1 MGTGTIRGGFGVT
14 VSVGATLLAAA
25 GLFDAEPLYVPGL
38 ALLLAALGAV
48 VWVLVGSTGTVVER
62 EVAVRRAMEDEPV
75 EVIIHAR
82 PGVTVLPGTMLADPL
97 LDEPLALRPAAGV
110 HRVRMEV
117 RFARRGR
124 RVLPP
129 PALELAD
136 PLSLVRGHVAG
147 SGEEDVLLVL
157 PRIEPVIAG
166 GGTGEDGRLARRRA
180 TAGAAETE
188 LDGLRPHREGA
199 PASRIFW
206 PAFAR
211 GGELLERRMAPESDA
226 RPLIALD
233 ARGALREEDLDAA
246 VRACA
251 SLAVHLARAGG
262 CAVLLPGDRHRPC
275 LAPPLTGWAQRH
287 VRLALLEGGAAPI
300 PGALAA
306 KRGPLVW
313 VTARRADRVP
323 RSLARSGGATRIL
336 VVPGRLAGRRTS
348 FSVAGCG
355 GYVLTTSD
363 LREAARCPEGSRRPP
378 ISSA

>member
-1 MGTGTIRGGFGVT
+1 MGTGTIRGGFAVT
-14 VSVGATLLAAA
+14 VSVGVTLLAGAA
-25 GLFDAEPLYVPGL
+25 LFDAEPLYVPGL

-62 EVAVRRAMEDEPV
+62 EVAVRRAMEDEAV
-75 EVIIHAR
+75 EVIVHAR
-82 PGVTVLPGTMLADPL
+82 PGITVLPGTMLADPL
-97 LDEPLALRPAAGV
+97 LDEPLALRPASGV

-136 PLSLVRGHVAG
+136 PLSLVRGHVPG

-157 PRIEPVIAG
+157 PRIEPVMAG
-166 GGTGEDGRLARRRA
+166 DGTGEDGRVARRRA

-262 CAVLLPGDRHRPC
+262 GAVLLPAARRPTF
-275 LAPPLTGWAQRH
+275 LEPTLHGWAQLH
-287 VRLALLEGGAAPI
+287 VRLALLEAGGAPGA
-300 PGALAA
+300 GALAA
-306 KRGPLVW
+306 RRGPLIW
-313 VTARRADRVP
+313 VAARRADRAP
-323 RSLARSGGATRIL
+323 RGLAHS
-336 VVPGRLAGRRTS
+336 
-348 FSVAGCG
+348 
-355 GYVLTTSD
+355 
-363 LREAARCPEGSRRPP
+363 
-378 ISSA
+378 

>member
-1 MGTGTIRGGFGVT
+1 MGTGTVRGGFGVT
-14 VSVGATLLAAA
+14 VSVGATLLVAAA
-25 GLFDAEPLYVPGL
+25 LFDAEPLYVPGL
-38 ALLLAALGAV
+38 ALLLTALGAV
-48 VWVLVGSTGTVVER
+48 VWVLVGQTGTVVER
-62 EVAVRRAMEDEPV
+62 KVAVRRAMEDEAV
-75 EVIIHAR
+75 EVVVHAR
-82 PGVTVLPGTMLADPL
+82 PGFTVLPGTLLADPL

-124 RVLPP
+124 RILPP
-129 PALELAD
+129 PALELTD

-166 GGTGEDGRLARRRA
+166 GGTGEDGRLTRRRT

-188 LDGLRPHREGA
+188 LDGLRPHREGS

-262 CAVLLPGDRHRPC
+262 CAVLLPGDRRPTV
-275 LAPPLTGWAQRH
+275 LDPPLTGWAQLH
-287 VRLALLEGGAAPI
+287 VRLALLEGGGAPI

-323 RSLARSGGATRIL
+323 RGLARSGGATRIL

-355 GYVLTTSD
+355 GYVLTATD
-363 LREAARCPEGSRRPP
+363 LREAA
-378 ISSA
+378 